1 MKKCKKKFTPC
12 NFFHRKFGI
21 NSPILYFCSSYE
33 KGYTKMVETKWKF
46 RAEADIPAVLHL
58 TNSLKIPKGIAKVLV
73 ARGIKDEKTAKSF
86 FEPSLESLYDPFL
99 MKDMGKA
106 IERIFDAIK
115 KKETIYVHGD
125 YDVDG
130 TTSTAMII
138 EFLRSLGAEVIYH
151 IPDRFQEGYGII
163 PPSVDIA
170 KSKNVGLIIT
180 VDVGI
185 TSIEAI
191 NYANKIG
198 IDTIICDHHEPADEI
213 PNAYAILD
221 PLLPDSG
228 YPFKHLAA
236 CGVVFKLVQGISKLL
251 HIEEKSYEYLDYVAL
266 ASAADMVPLVDE
278 NRILAFYGMKR
289 LNENPR
295 PGLKGLMYCTNI
307 KPGNLNTLNIIYSL
321 APLINAA
328 GRLGDAMRSVEM
340 MIQQDEIVAFQMA
353 QQLEQDNRMRR
364 YYDEKTFEEALPLAE
379 EFLSKG
385 NRKCLILHKHDWHA
399 GVIGIVASR
408 LVDRFRLPTILLT
421 TMNNFAKGSARS
433 ITNFDIHS
441 ALKDASHLLEEFGG
455 HKHAAGLSLKLENL
469 PEFIELFDSVAQ
481 MHITDEMLI
490 PEILID
496 AEINLSELSPKFFKY
511 LNKFSPFGYENVKP
525 VFIARN
531 VFSKNGVKTFGQNNF
546 RFRAI
551 QPINQNGANNFFEI
565 DAVGQ
570 NLSHKLNL
578 MNNGKPF
585 SIVFNLEEVSQG
597 GQMQYLLRI
606 RDVRPDN

>member
-1 MKKCKKKFTPC
+1 
-12 NFFHRKFGI
+12 
-21 NSPILYFCSSYE
+21 
-33 KGYTKMVETKWKF
+33 MVETNWKF
-46 RAEADIPAVLHL
+46 RGDADIHSVLHL
-58 TNSLKIPKGIAKVLV
+58 SDYLKIPKGIAKVLV
-73 ARGIKDEKTAKSF
+73 ARGIRDEKTAKNF
-86 FEPSLESLYDPFL
+86 FEPSVDAFYDPFL

-106 IERIFDAIK
+106 IERIFNAIK
-115 KKETIYVHGD
+115 KRELIYVHGD

-130 TTSTAMII
+130 TTSTALII
-138 EFLRSLGAEVIYH
+138 EFLRSIGAQVIYH

-163 PPSVDIA
+163 PHSVDIA
-170 KSKNVGLIIT
+170 KSRNVGLIIT

-185 TSIEAI
+185 TSVEAI
-191 NYANKIG
+191 NYAQKIG
-198 IDTIICDHHEPADEI
+198 IDTIVCDHHEPGDEI

-236 CGVVFKLVQGISKLL
+236 CGVVFKLVQGISKILNL
-251 HIEEKSYEYLDYVAL
+251 EEKAYEYLDYVAL

-278 NRILAFYGMKR
+278 NRILSYFGMKR

-295 PGLKGLMYCTNI
+295 PGLKGLMYCTNL

-364 YYDEKTFEEALPLAE
+364 YYDEKTFEEALPMAE
-379 EFLSKG
+379 EFLSKQ
-385 NRKCLILHKHDWHA
+385 NRKSLILHKSDWHA

-421 TMNNFAKGSARS
+421 TMNNLAKGSARS

-441 ALKDASHLLEEFGG
+441 ALKRTSHYLEEFGG
-455 HKHAAGLSLKLENL
+455 HKHAAGLSLKMKNF
-469 PEFIELFDSVAQ
+469 PAFIESFDSVAQ
-481 MHITDEMLI
+481 AHITDEMLI

-496 AEINLSELSPKFFKY
+496 AEINLSELSPKFFHY
-511 LNKFSPFGYENVKP
+511 LNKFAPFGFENYKP
-525 VFIARN
+525 IFIARN
-531 VFSKNGVKTFGQNNF
+531 VYSKNGVKTYGQSSF

-551 QPINQNGANNFFEI
+551 QPFNQNGTNLYFEI
-565 DAVGQ
+565 DAFGQ
-570 NLSHKLNL
+570 NLSNKIDII
-578 MNNGKPF
+578 NNSKPF
-585 SIVFNLEEVSQG
+585 SIVFNLEEVYQG
-597 GQMQYLLRI
+597 GQVQYLIRI
-606 RDVRPDN
+606 KDIRAE